1 MDPLGAQMNTVD
13 SSGLE
18 AWSETDVPKY
28 TSTCTGPS
36 RFPCR
41 PDINKKIV
49 LWEGNISQ
57 LDTIAIVN
65 STNET
70 LNDKNP
76 ISEEIF
82 AKAGPDLQREL
93 HQQLKGCRTGDA
105 KITKGYHLPARYI
118 IHTVGPR
125 FNIRY
130 KTAAESALYNC
141 YRNVLMI
148 SKENHVTS
156 LAMTAIHS
164 LKRGY
169 PPEEG
174 AHIAI
179 RTVRRFLEFHGEEV
193 ERIIFVI
200 SGMNEDSYVEL
211 LPLYFPRNEDEES
224 WACDLLPENV
234 GNEYGEPVIP
244 ERKIRIM
251 EKPTRT
257 NVENGDDFEESFD
270 IDIDDMNVGKHAFAA
285 MERDPDSARKLG
297 ERSRERSQGVEET
310 AADQRR
316 RYERLLRKA
325 RSDDLSELASYRFIY
340 QTGVDIFGRPIV
352 ITIGKNFPAG
362 NIDRDKVLLYLI
374 HVLDP
379 IVSKDY
385 IVVYFHTQSTSEN
398 QPEMSWLRQ
407 VYQLV
412 DSRYRKH
419 LKAFYIVHPTF
430 WSKLVTWYFTTFT
443 ASGIKDKIHSLPGV
457 HFLYH
462 NINPDQL
469 DIPPFVLEHDM
480 KINGSNYYQP
490 IEEGE
495 SPGGL

>member
-1 MDPLGAQMNTVD
+1 MDPLGTSTNTVD
-13 SSGLE
+13 VSNLLE
-18 AWSETDVPKY
+18 WSDTDVPVYK
-28 TSTCTGPS
+28 TTCQRS
-36 RFPCR
+36 SKFPCR
-41 PDINKKIV
+41 PDINKKVV
-49 LWEGNISQ
+49 LWEGNICRLNS
-57 LDTIAIVN
+57 IAIVN

-76 ISEEIF
+76 ISQEIF
-82 AKAGPDLQREL
+82 DKAGPDLQKEL
-93 HQQLKGCRTGDA
+93 CEQLRGCRTGDA

-130 KTAAESALYNC
+130 KSAAESALYNC
-141 YRNVLMI
+141 YRNVLMVC
-148 SKENHVTS
+148 KENHVSS
-156 LAMTAIHS
+156 LALTSIHS

-169 PPEEG
+169 PPEDG
-174 AHIAI
+174 THIALRI
-179 RTVRRFLEFHGEEV
+179 VRRFLEFYGREF

-200 SGMNEDSYVEL
+200 SGMNEDSYAEL
-211 LPLYFPRNEDEES
+211 MPLYFPRNENEES

-234 GNEYGEPVIP
+234 GNEYGEPVIA

-251 EKPTRT
+251 DNPAKM
-257 NVENGDDFEESFD
+257 NFENGDCNEELD
-270 IDIDDMNVGKHAFAA
+270 VNIDDMHVGRHAFAA
-285 MERDPDSARKLG
+285 METHPDSARKQG
-297 ERSRERSQGVEET
+297 QKSQSPEET
-310 AADQRR
+310 FADQRR

-325 RSDDLSELASYRFIY
+325 RSDDLSELAAYRFIY

-352 ITIGKNFPAG
+352 VIVGKNFPAG
-362 NIDRDKVLLYLI
+362 NVDRDKVLLYLI

-379 IVSKDY
+379 IVSRDY

-412 DSRYRKH
+412 DNRYRKH
-419 LKAFYIVHPTF
+419 LKSFFIVHPTF

-443 ASGIKDKIHSLPGV
+443 ASSIKDKIHSLPGV
-457 HFLYH
+457 HLLYH

-469 DIPPFVLEHDM
+469 DIPPFVLEYDL
-480 KINGSNYYQP
+480 KINGPNYYQSV
-490 IEEGE
+490 EEGANPE
-495 SPGGL
+495 GL